1 MKKIILIITTL
12 VITGAVSA
20 QKFGHINTQ
29 QILITLPDYQ
39 QANIDLENF
48 AKEKMAEFEQYKKL
62 YDEKE
67 KVYME
72 KEAKHKA
79 NPDSYPADLL
89 RQDYKKVMESAQKLE
104 ELQYE
109 MEGEIQERENILLNA
124 IINKIKTACEQLAKE
139 KGYLYIFD
147 TSSVLYAGGD
157 DLNEAVKSKLTK

>member
-1 MKKIILIITTL
+1 MKKIILIATTL
-12 VITGAVSA
+12 LMTSVVTA

-48 AKEKMAEFEQYKKL
+48 AKEKMAEFEQYRKL
-62 YDEKE
+62 YEEKE
-67 KVYME
+67 KTYLE

-89 RQDYKKVMESAQKLE
+89 KQDYKKIMESAQKLE

-124 IINKIKTACEQLAKE
+124 IISKIKTTCEQIAKE

-157 DLNEAVKSKLTK
+157 DLNETVKAKLNK